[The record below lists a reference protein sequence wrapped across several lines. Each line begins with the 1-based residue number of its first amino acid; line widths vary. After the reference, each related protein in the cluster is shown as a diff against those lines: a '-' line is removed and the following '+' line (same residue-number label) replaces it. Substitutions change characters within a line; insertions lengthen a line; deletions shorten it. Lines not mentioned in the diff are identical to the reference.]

1 MANEEVALTE
11 CQVKDRV
18 LLVRLKLAKLV
29 DPLAAQRLKAELEEK
44 VNQHQSQI
52 VILDFQEV
60 TFVGSV
66 GFLAFLSLRR
76 LPTVQRVIVC
86 QLDANIREIFTI
98 CRLIPVGPNTSSP
111 FEEAA
116 TVEAA
121 LERSQGFSP

>member
-29 DPLAAQRLKAELEEK
+29 DPLVAQRLKAELEEK

-98 CRLIPVGPNTSSP
+98 CRLIP
-111 FEEAA
+111 
-116 TVEAA
+116 
-121 LERSQGFSP
+121 